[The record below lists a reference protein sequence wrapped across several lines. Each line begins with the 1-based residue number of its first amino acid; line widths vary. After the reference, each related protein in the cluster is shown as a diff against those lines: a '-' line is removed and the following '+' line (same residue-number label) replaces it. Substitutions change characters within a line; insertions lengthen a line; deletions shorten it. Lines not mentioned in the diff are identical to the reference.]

1 MQTPA
6 RRLHEDTGN
15 SIRVAPQSAPAR
27 LWPEDIRRGLAALM
41 AAVSA
46 GPPTSPAHGLSQ
58 ADVAR
63 LLGCSRWSIRRL
75 IAAGRLTSRRLL
87 GGLIRYDRVEVEALL
102 AGAQEDG
109 E

>member
-1 MQTPA
+1 M
-6 RRLHEDTGN
+6 
-15 SIRVAPQSAPAR
+15 
-27 LWPEDIRRGLAALM
+27 
-41 AAVSA
+41 
-46 GPPTSPAHGLSQ
+46 
-58 ADVAR
+58 AR